1 MSLKMR
7 MCEASPAAMGG
18 LVLDCYI
25 CHRMMIY
32 PVHIKKFLR
41 DWNKNGRTC
50 IRCLVKYKYPDL
62 GLEGYIEEL
71 EHYRKEVGWET

>member
-1 MSLKMR
+1 MAY
-7 MCEASPAAMGG
+7 EESPAAMGG
-18 LVLDCYI
+18 LVLDCCV
-25 CHRMMIY
+25 CHRLMIY
-32 PVHIKKFLR
+32 PIHIKNFLQ

-71 EHYRKEVGWET
+71 ECYRKEVGWAI